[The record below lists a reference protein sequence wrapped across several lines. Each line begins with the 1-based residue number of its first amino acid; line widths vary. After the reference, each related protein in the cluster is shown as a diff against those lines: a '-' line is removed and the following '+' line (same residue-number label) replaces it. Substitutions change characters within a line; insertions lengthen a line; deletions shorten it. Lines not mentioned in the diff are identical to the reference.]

1 MQTVIKAID
10 TVLLMKTNLLQ
21 FIMMQIKTAVI
32 TENSALQFIAA
43 TLLHRNLIMP
53 QLLHRS
59 LITLQ
64 LHLTANTTN
73 ASLMIS
79 IARKYITVSI
89 KNVIQEKT
97 NTANI
102 INNILIWLNIF
113 KNTGPKILC
122 FFIWYFN
129 CSKNNKS
136 TVYFYCLHHSFEL
149 YQYFCVQAYEWEYLF
164 SIN

>member
-102 INNILIWLNIF
+102 INNILI
-113 KNTGPKILC
+113 
-122 FFIWYFN
+122 
-129 CSKNNKS
+129 
-136 TVYFYCLHHSFEL
+136 
-149 YQYFCVQAYEWEYLF
+149 
-164 SIN
+164 

>member
-43 TLLHRNLIMP
+43 T
-53 QLLHRS
+53 LLHRS

>member
-43 TLLHRNLIMP
+43 T
-53 QLLHRS
+53 LLHRS

-149 YQYFCVQAYEWEYLF
+149 CQYFCVQAYEWEYLF